1 MLTCVETYAKPN
13 FYSCLGPVNFIN
25 PFLYFVHASLDT
37 KKHEQKHK
45 NHVGESFL
53 NLKKTPLLTNM
64 NPQKQTTW
72 VRENK
77 LMVKSSEKDYNVR
90 YYMVT
95 GLETYDD
102 VILGEKYRVV
112 RAIGKWQNEKLVY
125 EINEGAVVIVETG
138 WGFEHCGVTRYGAQ
152 SRIYINHMGIDIQN
166 VDLTKCPGRKE
177 LVPIIHELGEHGLSI
192 ASAIIDPWVD
202 IVPYV
207 LWTLRR
213 FNFNIEI

>member
-1 MLTCVETYAKPN
+1 
-13 FYSCLGPVNFIN
+13 
-25 PFLYFVHASLDT
+25 
-37 KKHEQKHK
+37 
-45 NHVGESFL
+45 
-53 NLKKTPLLTNM
+53 
-64 NPQKQTTW
+64 
-72 VRENK
+72 
-77 LMVKSSEKDYNVR
+77 
-90 YYMVT
+90 MVT